1 MHYARRDSELFVG
14 GEGNDYF
21 KSGAV
26 VIPTEETKLAPD
38 RDALLSSAVQK
49 VNEQLNQSERVRKY
63 VVQEMICSTDNGL
76 LTPTQKVKRDAV
88 LSRNETEIQA
98 LY

>member
-1 MHYARRDSELFVG
+1 MLSSEPEIEQAVVFGDGKPWL
-14 GEGNDYF
+14 
-21 KSGAV
+21 GAV

-38 RDALLSSAVQK
+38 RDALLSLAVQK

-76 LTPTQKVKRDAV
+76 LTPTQKVKRNAV